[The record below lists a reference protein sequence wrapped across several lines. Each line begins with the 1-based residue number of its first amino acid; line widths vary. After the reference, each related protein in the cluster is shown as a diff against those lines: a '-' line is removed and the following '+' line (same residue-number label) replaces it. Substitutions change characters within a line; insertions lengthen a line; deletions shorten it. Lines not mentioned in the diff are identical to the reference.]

1 MKKQR
6 MNLLFVISGLIAGL
20 VHNVSTF
27 TMGAPDA
34 ACSHMTPGHAQ
45 QPQTSSA
52 PAEVTVD
59 VTQVQPGQ
67 TIEFKLKGKDG
78 ERFMGFIIQVRDANN
93 LDNQLGSF
101 IAGDEAKYMTC
112 GRGIHN
118 SLTHRSAE
126 MKKEITSK
134 WRAPSDFNGEVVFMF
149 TNLRDYTTY
158 WVRNKGPKMTIGT
171 VVKEEVPTTTTKAEE
186 NPTEIS
192 LAEIIMEEIEEEIDE
207 LSTHIHSEIKE
218 HEHKHSILDAIA
230 ASKKDIGDLDEIE
243 IELEDSLL
251 QDLDIPQPSLKAETE
266 LNLAVAKPQDNGV
279 EDSYTPIYISST
291 TTLKTTS
298 TSEQPTEAP
307 LPVINGV
314 LQHTD
319 PKDPI
324 YEGCNTT
331 KACFGIPE
339 NCVKY
344 QKCQA
349 IVAFKIDKLIYHF
362 EMKALSAGYV
372 SFGLSRD
379 ARMGEDLT
387 TNCIVQENGNV
398 DIATGYNYGK
408 SYNKPPNVTRQEDGI
423 KERKSS
429 GRKDGWV
436 YCSWTRDLSVVIEN
450 EIWDLEQ
457 DTYHVML
464 AVGNAVN
471 SQIQFHKSKVVS
483 ASPMGLGQVG
493 LIKAKSRLYIIL
505 HGSFMI
511 GAWIFAASLGI
522 IFARYFKQTWTNSKV
537 FGLDQWFVWHRTM
550 MFLVWALSIAGLVL
564 IVFDVEGITPTIM
577 NNPHAIMG
585 FATVGLAF
593 IQPFLALLRC
603 SPTHRNRWMFNWL
616 HWFIGNA
623 AQILG
628 ILCIFFAT
636 SLEKAQL
643 PAETDFLVIA
653 WVAFH
658 FLTHIIMSIVT
669 CVGENKAAKYGNM
682 KYPPRGQYH
691 PQTQRQP
698 HQYPDY
704 EELKRDHPGAGVRKF
719 GLAAYTVVNFIVT
732 TVLIVLVVLA
742 PTRPTLVNI
751 GILS

>member
-1 MKKQR
+1 
-6 MNLLFVISGLIAGL
+6 VIFGLIAGL
-20 VHNVSTF
+20 VCYVDAF

-34 ACSHMTPGHAQ
+34 ACKHMTPGHAQ
-45 QPQTSSA
+45 QPQTSSP

-59 VTQVQPGQ
+59 ATQIQPGE
-67 TIEFKLKGKDG
+67 TITFKLKGKDG
-78 ERFMGFIIQVRDANN
+78 EKFMGFIIQVRDANN
-93 LDNQLGSF
+93 LDNQVGSF
-101 IAGDEAKYMTC
+101 IAGEEAKYMTC

-118 SLTHRSAE
+118 SLTHRSAA
-126 MKKEITSK
+126 KKDEITSK

-158 WVRNKGPKMTIGT
+158 WVRNKGPKLLIGET
-171 VVKEEVPTTTTKAEE
+171 KAASEKSTTTPKSEQKST
-186 NPTEIS
+186 TVQS
-192 LAEIIMEEIEEEIDE
+192 GLADIILEEIEEEMEE
-207 LSTHIHSEIKE
+207 LGSHLHPESGEADHTHN
-218 HEHKHSILDAIA
+218 ILDAIA
-230 ASKKDIGDLDEIE
+230 ATKQDISSLDEVE

-266 LNLAVAKPQDNGV
+266 LNLAVAKPQDNAV
-279 EDSYTPIYISST
+279 EDSFTPRYVSST
-291 TTLKTTS
+291 TTLRTTTTS
-298 TSEQPTEAP
+298 QETPPDP

-319 PKDPI
+319 PMDPI
-324 YEGCNTT
+324 YEGCNST

-339 NCVKY
+339 NCVKS

-349 IVAFKIDKLIYHF
+349 IVAYKLDKLRYHF
-362 EMKALSAGYV
+362 EMKALSPGYV

-408 SYNKPPNVTRQEDGI
+408 SYNKPPTGVTRQEDGI
-423 KERKSS
+423 SERQRS
-429 GRKDGWV
+429 GRKDGWI
-436 YCSWTRDLSVVIEN
+436 YCSWTRNISVVIEN
-450 EIWDLEQ
+450 EIWDFESEK
-457 DTYHVML
+457 YHVML
-464 AVGNAVN
+464 ALGNAVN
-471 SQIQFHKSKVVS
+471 SQIQFHSSKVVS
-483 ASPMGLGQVG
+483 GEPMGLGETG

-522 IFARYFKQTWTNSKV
+522 IFARYFNQTWTNSKV
-537 FGLDQWFVWHRTM
+537 WGLDQWFVWHRTM

-577 NNPHAIMG
+577 HNPHAIMG
-585 FATVGLAF
+585 FVTVGLAF

-603 SPTHRNRWMFNWL
+603 SPTHRNRWIFNWA

-643 PAETDFLVIA
+643 PAETDFLVIG

-658 FLTHIIMSIVT
+658 FLTHIIMSIVS

-682 KYPPRGQYH
+682 KYPPRGAYH
-691 PQTQRQP
+691 PQRPP

-719 GLAAYTVVNFIVT
+719 GLAAYTVVNFVVT
-732 TVLIVLVVLA
+732 ALLIVLVVLA